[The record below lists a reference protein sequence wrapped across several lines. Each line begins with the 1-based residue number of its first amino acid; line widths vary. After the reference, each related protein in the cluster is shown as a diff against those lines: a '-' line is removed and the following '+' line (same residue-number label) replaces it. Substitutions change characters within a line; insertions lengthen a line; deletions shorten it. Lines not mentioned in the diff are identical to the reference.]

1 MTWQNTYK
9 QLLEA
14 REELV
19 LEPLNY
25 GLEDLAPVLS
35 RENVNFHFNKLAR
48 AYVDRYNNK
57 EGDTN
62 FNAAGAFLHNVFFAQ
77 FTAPKR
83 SNKPKDNML
92 AFIEKHFD
100 TFELFQEEFLRE
112 AMSIQGSGWIYLARD
127 GKIKIIHNHQIK
139 KDIVLLI
146 DWWEHAFYT
155 DYGPD
160 KKGYLKNMWKIIDWE
175 KITLK
180 LT

>member
-62 FNAAGAFLHNVFFAQ
+62 FNAAGAFLHNIFFAQ
-77 FTAPKR
+77 FKKATS
-83 SNKPKDNML
+83 SNKPKNNML
-92 AFIEKHFD
+92 VFIEQHFKSFD
-100 TFELFQEEFLRE
+100 DFKEEVLTT
-112 AMSIQGSGWIYLARD
+112 AMAIQGSGWVYLAKD
-127 GKIKIIHNHQIK
+127 GKIKTITNHQIK

-146 DWWEHAFYT
+146 DWWEHSWYI

-160 KKGYLKNMWKIIDWE
+160 KKRYLKNFWRIIDWE